1 MNTTR
6 VKYLFISFFISLS
19 VWAQNRTITGIILDK
34 ADNEPLIG
42 ASIAVMSPQ
51 GTVAYGTTTDLDGKF
66 KIEVSPNDHNLVCRF
81 IGYTAKTLHLKSDK
95 NNYTIYMEN
104 AGKEMDELVVTG
116 YQAIDRRKLTSAVTT
131 VKITDEK
138 IGSVRSIDQAL
149 AGQIAGLSS
158 VSTSGSP
165 GAPVKLRIRGISSI
179 NGTQDPLCL

>member
-66 KIEVSPNDHNLVCRF
+66 KIEVSPNNHNLVCRF

-104 AGKEMDELVVTG
+104 AGKEMDEAG
-116 YQAIDRRKLTSAVTT
+116 AIA
-131 VKITDEK
+131 
-138 IGSVRSIDQAL
+138 
-149 AGQIAGLSS
+149 
-158 VSTSGSP
+158 SG
-165 GAPVKLRIRGISSI
+165 
-179 NGTQDPLCL
+179 